1 MSATQPMGEAIGRL
15 LGGGARADVFEW
27 GDRVIKLYRSPDAK
41 AAAFREAAT
50 QAAVESLEL
59 PVPAVGGVQQVDGR
73 WGVVFD
79 RVRRESFAV
88 QMRARPDAVPMYLEE
103 MARLHLQIHAH
114 AAPQF
119 ASLKTKLTRDIDTA
133 TLIDDRKRSA
143 LLGGLAGMPDGDRL
157 CHGDFHPL
165 NVLGEAAEPVVI
177 DWPDARRGDPG
188 ADVCRSY
195 LLLHLHA
202 EEWAEPYVEAYC
214 RAGALSREEIAGWL
228 PYVAAARLTEN
239 IAGEADR
246 LLAIL
251 RHRGGS
257 G

>member
-1 MSATQPMGEAIGRL
+1 VSATQPMGKAIGRL
-15 LGGGARADVFEW
+15 LGAGARADVFEW

-41 AAAFREAAT
+41 AAAFREAAI
-50 QAAVESLEL
+50 QAAVEILEL

-73 WGVVFD
+73 WGVVFG
-79 RVRRESFAV
+79 RVTQASFAER
-88 QMRARPDAVPMYLEE
+88 MRAEPETMPMYLAE
-103 MARLHLQIHAH
+103 MARLHVRIHAYP
-114 AAPQF
+114 APQF
-119 ASLKTKLTRDIDTA
+119 ASLKTKLASDIATA
-133 TLIDDRKRSA
+133 RPIGDEQRSA

-165 NVLGEAAEPVVI
+165 NVLGEAAKPVVI

-228 PYVAAARLTEN
+228 PYVAATRLNEN

-251 RHRGGS
+251 RHEGWPG
-257 G
+257 